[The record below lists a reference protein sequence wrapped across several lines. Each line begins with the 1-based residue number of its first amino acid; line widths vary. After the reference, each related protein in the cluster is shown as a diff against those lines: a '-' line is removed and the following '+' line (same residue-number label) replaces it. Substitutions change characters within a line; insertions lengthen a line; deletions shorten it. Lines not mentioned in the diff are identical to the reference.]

1 LTTIGTNAQIR
12 PMRTL
17 SMVVTLSLCVPA
29 IAAEEPERELIFLI
43 LIDAVRADHVGAY
56 GYDKPTTPVIDELA
70 KKGVRYSRTYAN
82 APWTR
87 PSTASFLTGLNAS
100 RHRTETEKSLLPEG
114 FRTVA
119 RRLRDAGWQ
128 TTAFSANGNGG
139 SLANL
144 DEGFHLFEDPTN
156 AYKRKATRQRCQKKY
171 GKKVP
176 PARHDEAIRDDC
188 IRYVGLPTGEFI
200 VHRTLEHLKTSKAK
214 KEFIFLFLVDPHDHK
229 LSYYAPPRL
238 EKMFLGKPAPAKHP
252 RVIWEKDNDYSEE
265 HRATVRALYD
275 AGIRYSDEAVG
286 QLMAGLGEDLKNATL
301 FITADHGEGFGE
313 HDFYLHAHH
322 FWEEVTH
329 IPLIGLGPRFKPGVD
344 QRVTQAI
351 DISATILHLADADRS
366 GVAGRSLLEPDT
378 GKPVISEYNEFGIH
392 RQAIVG
398 QRYKVIWQRPVDEKW
413 YMSSF
418 SDRFTVAQKKAFF
431 PSASFGKE
439 VIRVFDLQNDPG
451 EKKDLSKE
459 MPPEAAKLLEE
470 LRAFVD
476 KSGT

>member
-1 LTTIGTNAQIR
+1 
-12 PMRTL
+12 MRTL
-17 SMVVTLSLCVPA
+17 SVVVVLSLCSPVL
-29 IAAEEPERELIFLI
+29 AEEPERELIFLI

-56 GYDKPTTPVIDELA
+56 SYALPTTPVIDGLT
-70 KKGVRYSRTYAN
+70 KKGVRYSRAYVN

-87 PSTASFLTGLNAS
+87 ASTASFFTALNAS
-100 RHRTETEKSLLPEG
+100 RHRTETEKSKLPEG
-114 FRTVA
+114 ARTVA
-119 RRLRDAGWQ
+119 RRLSDAGWQ
-128 TTAFSANGNGG
+128 TTGFSANGNGG

-144 DEGFHLFEDPTN
+144 DEGFHLFEDPSNT
-156 AYKRKATRQRCQKKY
+156 YQRKETRKRCQRKY

-176 PARHDEAIRDDC
+176 AARHDEAVRDDC
-188 IRYVGLPTGEFI
+188 VRYIGLPTGEFI

-229 LSYYAPPRL
+229 FSYYAPPRL
-238 EKMFLGKPAPAKHP
+238 EKMFLGKPAPAKRP

-275 AGIRYSDEAVG
+275 AGIRYSDEAIG
-286 QLMAGLGEDLKNATL
+286 QLIKGLGEKQLKNTTL

-322 FWEEVTH
+322 FWEEVIH
-329 IPLIGLGPRFKPGVD
+329 VPLLALGPKFKPAVD
-344 QRVTQAI
+344 ERVTQAI
-351 DISATILHLADADRS
+351 DVSATILHLADADRT
-366 GVAGRSLLEPDT
+366 GIGGRSLLEPDT
-378 GKPVISEYNEFGIH
+378 GEPVIRDYNEFGIH

-398 QRYKVIWQRPVDEKW
+398 GRYKVIWQRPVDEKW
-413 YMSSF
+413 FLSSF
-418 SDRFTVAQKKAFF
+418 SDRFTVEQKKAFF

-439 VIRVFDLQNDPG
+439 VIWVFDLEADPA
-451 EKKDLSKE
+451 EKNDLSAE
-459 MPPEAAKLLEE
+459 MPPEAAKLLEQ